1 MCSCGGLTQQVAKH
15 HTVVGSNPAP
25 PVGWEKESGK
35 KKKKKS
41 KANKKTPKTH
51 VLRSKLLTKIE
62 KEDEKERTVMI
73 MIYTEQVVRKQLL
86 VTCWPMPS

>member
-1 MCSCGGLTQQVAKH
+1 MGKGIR
-15 HTVVGSNPAP
+15 
-25 PVGWEKESGK
+25 K
-35 KKKKKS
+35 KKKKEKQS
-41 KANKKTPKTH
+41 KQKNPKTH